1 MLLLAEMSRSP
12 RSSISPELRNART
25 PFTNDGDTQVFH
37 HVAATMYGIP
47 GIVQYFSF
55 SPKQAVVHP
64 RVCPPH
70 NCAQMVR
77 HRVLSASRRLC
88 LGSGSWEMQQL
99 TQETWDY
106 APKER
111 EREGRHLLH
120 ATKGGETRERD
131 CARSQP
137 ETGEKDCARSQPER
151 REKDCARARTSPAP
165 YLMLFLYIAYP

>member
-12 RSSISPELRNART
+12 RSSISPELRYART
-25 PFTNDGDTQVFH
+25 PFTNDGDTQVFQ
-37 HVAATMYGIP
+37 HVAATICGMP

-106 APKER
+106 APQER
-111 EREGRHLLH
+111 ERLNLENGFVL
-120 ATKGGETRERD
+120 
-131 CARSQP
+131 
-137 ETGEKDCARSQPER
+137 TGST
-151 REKDCARARTSPAP
+151 RTSLHFHHSLDVPKRWTIVCSIFP
-165 YLMLFLYIAYP
+165 SFPFLNVR